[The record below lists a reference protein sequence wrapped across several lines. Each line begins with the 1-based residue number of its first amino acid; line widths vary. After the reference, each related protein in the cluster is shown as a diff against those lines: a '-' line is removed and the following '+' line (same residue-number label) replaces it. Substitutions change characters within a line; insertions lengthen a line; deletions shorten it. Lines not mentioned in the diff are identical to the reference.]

1 MINNTR
7 TSMLSMLPSLLS
19 SVLLIVI
26 GIFAY
31 RAFFQ
36 LNDVSE
42 RLVNNNNLTETFAG
56 IREEFYQLRLA
67 SLVHNTQGVRMHQ
80 DKVHDLIARLSQF
93 DTAFMNDAG
102 ARIAILKPG
111 IDRYTR
117 LYFDELALAERTD
130 TEPVL
135 TPIRRD
141 LGPEVSAEINQL
153 VAQITKRNQELG
165 EMTVSEVDNAEAI
178 LLGLILFAIV
188 TSLLMALLM
197 SRHLVA
203 IVSRIQQSVARLA
216 VGDLTHKIGIQG
228 KNELCTLAADLD
240 QLSDR
245 LQAMIREIAQ
255 ASEHMAQQVG
265 ELNVQSESNSAALQ
279 AHALET
285 DQVVTA
291 VEEMSATAQGVANDA
306 ASAAQ
311 LTDKARAQGDESRQ
325 AVEQASNNVM
335 ALVSEVDCASQT
347 IAEMD
352 ESTRRIA
359 GVLDVIGEIAEQTN
373 LLALN
378 AAIEAARAGEQGRGF
393 AVVADEVRALAAR
406 TQASTSEIN
415 NMLEQ
420 LRQGADSAVN
430 AMNRTR
436 QSCQATADTTTL
448 VAESL
453 QGLTEHVFDINGL
466 STQIATAAEEQS
478 SVSEEI
484 TRNLSVIREMV
495 EELNQSGK
503 ATLGSTAALAA
514 AKDQLT
520 SVVRQFKLN

>member
-7 TSMLSMLPSLLS
+7 TSVLSMLPSLLS

-42 RLVNNNNLTETFAG
+42 RLVNNNNLSETFAG
-56 IREEFYQLRLA
+56 VREEFYQLRLA
-67 SLVHNTQGVRMHQ
+67 SLVHNTEGVRSHQ
-80 DKVHDLIARLSQF
+80 ANVHGLIANLANF
-93 DTAFMNDAG
+93 DTGFMSNADS
-102 ARIAILKPG
+102 RIASLKPR

-117 LYFDELALAERTD
+117 LYFDELALAERTG
-130 TEPVL
+130 TEPEL
-135 TPIRRD
+135 SPERRD
-141 LGPEVSAEINQL
+141 LGPEVSNEINHL
-153 VAQITKRNQELG
+153 VAQITDRNQELG
-165 EMTVSEVDNAEAI
+165 ERTVAEVDKAEAI
-178 LLGLILFAIV
+178 LLGLILLAIV
-188 TSLLMALLM
+188 TSLVMALMM

-203 IVSRIQQSVARLA
+203 IITRIQQSVAKLA
-216 VGDLTHKIGIQG
+216 VGDLTHKIGIKGQ
-228 KNELCTLAADLD
+228 NELCTLAADLD

-265 ELNVQSESNSAALQ
+265 ELNVQSEANSGALQ

-311 LTDKARAQGDESRQ
+311 LTDKARNQGDESRQ

-335 ALVSEVDCASQT
+335 ALVHEVDSASQT

-359 GVLDVIGEIAEQTN
+359 GVLNVIGEIAEQTN

-503 ATLGSTAALAA
+503 ATLDSTEALAA
-514 AKDQLT
+514 AKDQLAA
-520 SVVRQFKLN
+520 VVRQFKLN